1 MATAKQSKKD
11 PVDIVHQNAIHVE
24 TIKKENRSQ
33 KLYTN
38 FSINPFK
45 TLHVFTDKPTTGY
58 THDNVEDRK
67 YKPLVYSTVLRCPPV
82 FIIAFTPAAFIKAL
96 HDARLEPTKKYAYP
110 QTESQ
115 EIGWISTPLIV
126 SDRSDRRVNWP
137 RQNSEITKYMD
148 AAWRLKEQ
156 TQNLG

>member
-1 MATAKQSKKD
+1 MAAAGKAKEKE

-24 TIKKENRSQ
+24 TILKEQRSR
-33 KLYTN
+33 KLYTE

-45 TLHVFTDKPTTGY
+45 KLHVLTDKPMSRTT
-58 THDNVEDRK
+58 HEEAAEDPAFLK
-67 YKPLVYSTVLRCPPV
+67 
-82 FIIAFTPAAFIKAL
+82 IIHGA
-96 HDARLEPTKKYAYP
+96 HLEPTKKYTHP
-110 QTESQ
+110 MTESQ

-126 SDRSDRRVNWP
+126 SDRADRRLNFP

>member
-1 MATAKQSKKD
+1 MASAKQPKEKD
-11 PVDIVHQNAIHVE
+11 PLDIVHQNAIHVE
-24 TIKKENRSQ
+24 TVKKENRSQ
-33 KLYTN
+33 KLYTK
-38 FSINPFK
+38 FSINPYKKF
-45 TLHVFTDKPTTGY
+45 HVHTDKPTSSSTQ
-58 THDNVEDRK
+58 DNVTD
-67 YKPLVYSTVLRCPPV
+67 S
-82 FIIAFTPAAFIKAL
+82 AFIKAL
-96 HDARLEPTKKYAYP
+96 HDARLEPTKKYRYP

>member
-58 THDNVEDRK
+58 THDNVED
-67 YKPLVYSTVLRCPPV
+67 P
-82 FIIAFTPAAFIKAL
+82 AFIKAL

>member
-1 MATAKQSKKD
+1 MAGAKPKS
-11 PVDIVHQNAIHVE
+11 PVDFVHQNAIRCE
-24 TIKKENRSQ
+24 TIKKEQMCQ
-33 KLYTN
+33 KLYTE

-45 TLHVFTDKPTTGY
+45 KLHVLTDKPVSRTCKEQEEGDLTFL
-58 THDNVEDRK
+58 E
-67 YKPLVYSTVLRCPPV
+67 
-82 FIIAFTPAAFIKAL
+82 II
-96 HDARLEPTKKYAYP
+96 HRARLEPTKKYTHP

-115 EIGWISTPLIV
+115 EIGWISTPLIDT
-126 SDRSDRRVNWP
+126 DRSDRRLNFH